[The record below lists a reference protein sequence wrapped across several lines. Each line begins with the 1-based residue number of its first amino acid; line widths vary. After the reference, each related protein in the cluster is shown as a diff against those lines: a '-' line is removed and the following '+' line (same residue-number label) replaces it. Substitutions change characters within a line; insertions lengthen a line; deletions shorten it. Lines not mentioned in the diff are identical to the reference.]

1 VEEGRTVKFEKD
13 GKILY
18 GKIIKIYK
26 EIGYDRHN
34 KMFAVISIYDNSL
47 KFYEGDI
54 SVELKKII
62 E

>member
-1 VEEGRTVKFEKD
+1 MEEGQTVKFEKN
-13 GKILY
+13 GNILY

-26 EIGYDRHN
+26 ETGYDRHE

-47 KFYEGDI
+47 RFYEGDVSI
-54 SVELKKII
+54 ELKKII